1 MSIFKM
7 MESLKEKEK
16 LFEIKNESK
25 NEESNELIQNEEKI
39 KIQDLLLSQHSQVDH
54 CNSPYFD
61 EFSIC
66 QENDLQVNSKSYQ
79 NVQNVLY
86 TFNPRDQ
93 TQEDQETEE
102 NFNYQSNR
110 SLNESIKFVIIL
122 LKS

>member
-1 MSIFKM
+1 M

-16 LFEIKNESK
+16 LFGIKNESK
-25 NEESNELIQNEEKI
+25 HEESNEMIQNEEKI

-66 QENDLQVNSKSYQ
+66 QENNLQVNTKSYQ
-79 NVQNVLY
+79 NAQNVLY

-93 TQEDQETEE
+93 TQEDPETEE
-102 NFNYQSNR
+102 NFNYQTNR

-122 LKS
+122 